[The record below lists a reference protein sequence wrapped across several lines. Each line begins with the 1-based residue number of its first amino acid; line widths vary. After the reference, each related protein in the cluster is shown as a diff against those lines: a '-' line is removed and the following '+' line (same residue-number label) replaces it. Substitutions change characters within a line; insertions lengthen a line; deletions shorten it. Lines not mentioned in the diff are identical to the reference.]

1 MGCRV
6 RAGFAGRTGSDR
18 RGTAASLGS
27 AGCGGGF
34 QVSDQNRRTSGG
46 GSAWREWGAGRWACP
61 VPVPIYRASQ
71 PGGIEVRP
79 VPASYEVLMVFLKNK
94 ILTVVI
100 YPY

>member
-1 MGCRV
+1 MVDGLPRPGGV
-6 RAGFAGRTGSDR
+6 RWTHGFGSEGEW
-18 RGTAASLGS
+18 GTAASLGS

-79 VPASYEVLMVFLKNK
+79 VPASYEVLMVFLKK
-94 ILTVVI
+94 
-100 YPY
+100 